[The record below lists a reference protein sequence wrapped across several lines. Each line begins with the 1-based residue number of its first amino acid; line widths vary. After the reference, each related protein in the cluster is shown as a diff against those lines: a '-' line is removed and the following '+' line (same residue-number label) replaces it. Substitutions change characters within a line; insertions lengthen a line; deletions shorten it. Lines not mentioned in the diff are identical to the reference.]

1 MTWMTYYH
9 HAHKNTHTHTHT
21 NLNHQPLLALP
32 LFPGVCETAESFGE
46 LPESFWLFET
56 GRRGGGCAFVCYHRD
71 VSVCVCVS
79 AHVLR
84 GHAGAA
90 GWSLQSQKKRERG
103 RKKKGERPPLAVP
116 VGWFELG
123 TPAGIQAC
131 TSCWG
136 GGGEGRFVSVEELR
150 KVERKR
156 GEGGVEGMLAG
167 SCPSVCGDSPHNEVQ
182 MHLKKKKKPCRLLC
196 SSVTLPRV
204 FFSCLERVRV

>member
-1 MTWMTYYH
+1 MSCLK
-9 HAHKNTHTHTHT
+9 AFGSSR
-21 NLNHQPLLALP
+21 LDGEAV
-32 LFPGVCETAESFGE
+32 GVH
-46 LPESFWLFET
+46 L
-56 GRRGGGCAFVCYHRD
+56 CAIIEMCLC
-71 VSVCVCVS
+71 VCVC
-79 AHVLR
+79 LR
-84 GHAGAA
+84 TCCEDMRGQLVGVYRAR
-90 GWSLQSQKKRERG
+90 KREREG
-103 RKKKGERPPLAVP
+103 EKKKGERPPLAVP

-182 MHLKKKKKPCRLLC
+182 MH
-196 SSVTLPRV
+196 
-204 FFSCLERVRV
+204 

>member
-1 MTWMTYYH
+1 M
-9 HAHKNTHTHTHT
+9 
-21 NLNHQPLLALP
+21 
-32 LFPGVCETAESFGE
+32 
-46 LPESFWLFET
+46 
-56 GRRGGGCAFVCYHRD
+56 
-71 VSVCVCVS
+71 CVC
-79 AHVLR
+79 LR
-84 GHAGAA
+84 TCCEDMRGQLVGVYRAR
-90 GWSLQSQKKRERG
+90 KREREG
-103 RKKKGERPPLAVP
+103 EKKKKGERPPLAVP

-182 MHLKKKKKPCRLLC
+182 MHLKK
-196 SSVTLPRV
+196 TLPPALFLSDLAEG

>member
-21 NLNHQPLLALP
+21 NLNHLPLLALP

-182 MHLKKKKKPCRLLC
+182 MHLKKKK
-196 SSVTLPRV
+196 TLPPALFLSDLAEG
-204 FFSCLERVRV
+204 FFFCLERVRV

>member
-1 MTWMTYYH
+1 MSCLK
-9 HAHKNTHTHTHT
+9 AFGSSK
-21 NLNHQPLLALP
+21 LDGEAV
-32 LFPGVCETAESFGE
+32 GVH
-46 LPESFWLFET
+46 L
-56 GRRGGGCAFVCYHRD
+56 CAIIEMCL
-71 VSVCVCVS
+71 CVCVS

-182 MHLKKKKKPCRLLC
+182 MHLKKKKNPAAC
-196 SSVTLPRV
+196 SVPQ
-204 FFSCLERVRV
+204 